1 MSATIGASPSRRHAA
16 LLVLLAIL
24 LAVALFTFQ
33 YVLPPRLIML
43 AAAGA
48 LLCGASVVILAYPK
62 LGLFV
67 AVFYVYC
74 GLTYYFKVNAGW
86 PIVTLVVASVLL
98 NLLRGEKIQ
107 RPPSA
112 FNWAAAVFTVVVF
125 QSFLFVWEIGPAV
138 AETTRFLRALIMV
151 LLIVHL
157 FRAPQDL
164 RRCVLLMFFSVFL
177 TVVAGVLGLK
187 FGLVK
192 EPAVTGGTGGWV
204 RLASSHGD
212 PNTLALYTTSAVPL
226 GVYAMRC
233 FHGWFPRVGV
243 GLILLILIVAA
254 FSTFSRGAI
263 FPLAFVAV
271 VMLFRDARARYAVP
285 VLVLV
290 LAVVVLFTPLFYWNR
305 LLSLGELASQGTM
318 DWSLRV
324 RLDALKAAWKLFL
337 THPFTGAGMGN
348 FVVRSPDLVVRRV
361 AHNAYLEIL
370 VNVGIF
376 GFVAYMSML
385 LIGFR
390 EFVRG
395 VRAKWVAEYLWMRH
409 LTFYAMVAY
418 VSALMGVV
426 FLSMPFDYIIWLQ
439 LAIGLA
445 AGQMASRHAQANN
458 A

>member
-1 MSATIGASPSRRHAA
+1 MSATIGASPSPRHAA

-24 LAVALFTFQ
+24 LAVAFFTFQ
-33 YVLPPRLIML
+33 YVIPARLVML
-43 AAAGA
+43 SAAGV

-62 LGLFV
+62 LGLFL

-86 PIVTLVVASVLL
+86 PIVGLVVASVGL
-98 NLLRGEKIQ
+98 NLLRGDKLQ
-107 RPPSA
+107 RPASA
-112 FNWAAAVFTVVVF
+112 FNWAAALFMVVVV
-125 QSFLFVWEIGPAV
+125 QSFFFVWDVGYAM

-157 FRAPQDL
+157 LRAPRDL
-164 RRCVLLMFFSVFL
+164 HRCVLLMFFSVFL
-177 TVVAGVLGLK
+177 TVVAGVLALK

-226 GVYAMRC
+226 GIYAMRR

-243 GLILLILIVAA
+243 GLILLMLIVAA

-263 FPLAFVAV
+263 LPLGFVAIV
-271 VMLFRDARARYAVP
+271 ILFRDARARYAVP
-285 VLVLV
+285 ILLLVV
-290 LAVVVLFTPLFYWNR
+290 AVVALFTPLFYWDR
-305 LLSLGELASQGTM
+305 LLSLGQLASQGTI

-337 THPFTGAGMGN
+337 AHPLTGAGMGN
-348 FVVRSPDLVVRRV
+348 FVVSSPDLVVRKV

-376 GFVAYMSML
+376 GFAAYMSML
-385 LIGFR
+385 LVGLK

-395 VRAKWVAEYLWMRH
+395 VRGRWTEEYQWMRH
-409 LTFYAMVAY
+409 LAFYAMVAY

-445 AGQMASRHAQANN
+445 AGQMARRDARGNN